1 MDFTCGKIRARDHTG
16 QKTYSMKYKSYFTL
30 SDASRVFSP
39 KLSFFDRND
48 YIANRYKDSED
59 KDDVETFDFEGS
71 YLFKWHM
78 FSLLGA
84 PM

>member
-1 MDFTCGKIRARDHTG
+1 MDID
-16 QKTYSMKYKSYFTL
+16 Q
-30 SDASRVFSP
+30 
-39 KLSFFDRND
+39 
-48 YIANRYKDSED
+48 D

-84 PM
+84 PI